1 MTLNSG
7 RGLLA
12 ALGLLAMAGSLPTFA
27 IAQQAGQEGTPQ
39 AVPVVVAP
47 VEMRPVA
54 GALDVVGKIS
64 AIDRV
69 DIQARV
75 EGFLQDVSFE
85 EGGTV
90 AEGDVLF
97 RIEPD
102 EFEAAVTQAQGQ
114 LDAAVAQQSLAQVQ
128 LDRAQQLLDKKVD
141 SQMTRD
147 QAKAAYDSA
156 VAEVKVSEGALRSAQ
171 INLGYTTITAPVAG
185 VVGRAAITKGNVV
198 GPASGPLTTIVSQ
211 DPIHALF
218 QISETDF
225 RNLRDRAS
233 ADPDNVKVTVG
244 FSDGTEYDQT
254 GSIDFI
260 DATVNQSTDTILG
273 RAQFPNADGVLRD
286 GQLVRVK
293 LESGTPEERALVAQG
308 AIIAD
313 QGGLYVFVVEDGK
326 AARRTIKIG
335 NTVDTDVVVRD
346 GLAEGDMV
354 IIDGLERVR
363 PGAPVL
369 AQPAPDAAS
378 SGQIPAAETEADA
391 APAAADDKG

>member
-1 MTLNSG
+1 MTLISG
-7 RGLLA
+7 QGLLA
-12 ALGLLAMAGSLPTFA
+12 ALGVFAMACTLPNDA
-27 IAQQAGQEGTPQ
+27 AAQQAGPEGAPQ

-64 AIDRV
+64 AVDRV

-75 EGFLQDVSFE
+75 EGFLQDVAFE
-85 EGGTV
+85 EGSTV

-185 VVGRAAITKGNVV
+185 VVGRAAITRGNVV
-198 GPASGPLTTIVSQ
+198 SPASGPLTTLVSQ

-225 RNLRDRAS
+225 RKLRDRAS
-233 ADPDNVKVTVG
+233 ANPANVKVTVG

-273 RAQFPNADGVLRD
+273 RAQFANPEGVLRD

-293 LESGTPEERALVAQG
+293 LESGTPEERALVSQG
-308 AIIAD
+308 SIIAD

-326 AARRTIKIG
+326 AARRTVKIG
-335 NTVDTDVVVRD
+335 TTVGTDVVVRD

-354 IIDGLERVR
+354 IVDGLERVR

-369 AQPAPDAAS
+369 AQPAPNATPA
-378 SGQIPAAETEADA
+378 PAAGTEADA
-391 APAAADDKG
+391 APAAVDDKG